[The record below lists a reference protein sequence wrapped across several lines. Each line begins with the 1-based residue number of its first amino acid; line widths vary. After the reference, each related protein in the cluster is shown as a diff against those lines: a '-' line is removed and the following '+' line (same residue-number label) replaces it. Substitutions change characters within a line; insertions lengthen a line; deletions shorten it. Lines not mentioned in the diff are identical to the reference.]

1 MSIHKLLNLNILRL
15 MIIYLTEDE
24 SVSIKMG
31 PGVPHRAANQMEGKK
46 DMEELRNTLEGICLE
61 HLVMRR
67 MLREDRQLARVRELC
82 QLDSFRDAVRTQFDA
97 TFGTNLGHRTNVI
110 APVQLLAALS
120 TTNLAD

>member
-1 MSIHKLLNLNILRL
+1 

-97 TFGTNLGHRTNVI
+97 TFGTNLGHRPNVI